1 MLVAREITV
10 HDSEQITGKAEV
22 SQKLSASLVGHHGQ
36 AVPRRFPG
44 NADSV
49 CSTAGDQEVRDRCVR
64 GTSASTLRNKSKG
77 KGALRKLRASLWHD
91 STCRSGAS
99 KVRGVNQITP

>member
-1 MLVAREITV
+1 M
-10 HDSEQITGKAEV
+10 TGKAEV
-22 SQKLSASLVGHHGQ
+22 SEELAANLVGHQGQ
-36 AVPRRFPG
+36 AVPRCFPG
-44 NADSV
+44 NADSA

-64 GTSASTLRNKSKG
+64 GTPASTRRNKSKG